1 VPGEEAS
8 PTQPFPVRPRPLAP
22 SRLTAADAW
31 GVTPS
36 EREACRAQIAQ
47 LRSDGL
53 FTAPSLEGT
62 IVFPG
67 FGGGMHWGGVS
78 HDPARHLVI
87 VNTNRLAFALTL
99 VPRARYEAERA
110 AAAGNPWREI
120 SPQRG
125 TPYGMHRQPILSPL
139 GVPCNPPPWCTLAAV
154 DLVTGDVRWE
164 VPLGTSPEVGGV
176 PAASAWGSYNYG
188 GALTTAGGLIFAAA
202 ARDTVLRAFDVE
214 TGQVI
219 WSAPLPASAQATPMT
234 YRSPSGKQVVVIV
247 AGGHSALRSKLG
259 DYVVAF
265 TLP

>member
-1 VPGEEAS
+1 
-8 PTQPFPVRPRPLAP
+8 
-22 SRLTAADAW
+22 
-31 GVTPS
+31 
-36 EREACRAQIAQ
+36 
-47 LRSDGL
+47 
-53 FTAPSLEGT
+53 
-62 IVFPG
+62 
-67 FGGGMHWGGVS
+67 GGGMHWGGVS

-125 TPYGMHRQPILSPL
+125 TPYGMHRQPILPPL
-139 GVPCNPPPWCTLAAV
+139 GVPCNPPPWGTLAAV

-164 VPLGTSPEVGGV
+164 VPLGISPEVGGV

-188 GALTTAGGLIFAAA
+188 GTLTTAGGLIFAAA
-202 ARDTVLRAFDVE
+202 ARDTALRAFDVE

-234 YRSPSGKQVVVIV
+234 YRSPSGRRGAPARGARSGATMWWPSRSPERAAASRAQRR
-247 AGGHSALRSKLG
+247 AASSASRARTPEARSRTHGARQWGEAECLAQLATRIGAYGFWKGFGIRLTSRNWE
-259 DYVVAF
+259 DR
-265 TLP
+265 